1 MAKMGVVYAV
11 VIAGDAVAVALGMA
25 VVVGLAV
32 AVALGVAVVVG
43 LAVAI
48 DG

>member
-11 VIAGDAVAVALGMA
+11 VIAGDAVAIAGD
-25 VVVGLAV
+25 AV
-32 AVALGVAVVVG
+32 AVAVVVG
-43 LAVAI
+43 LAVAAVAI